1 MYDAYIRLR
10 YCSLIS
16 STLVSRGGAGA
27 AGISKGRLSQELS
40 VFFLQDA
47 LQVCR
52 DANISREPL
61 DLGKHYIFQSRL
73 ALKQNKKA
81 RMNAGNA

>member
-1 MYDAYIRLR
+1 MYDAYIKLR

-27 AGISKGRLSQELS
+27 AGFSKGRLSQELDAL
-40 VFFLQDA
+40 FLQ
-47 LQVCR
+47 VGR
-52 DANISREPL
+52 DANIAREPL
-61 DLGKHYIFQSRL
+61 DLGKRYIFQSRL

-81 RMNAGNA
+81 RMTAGNA

>member
-1 MYDAYIRLR
+1 MYDAYIKLR

-16 STLVSRGGAGA
+16 STLVSRGAGA
-27 AGISKGRLSQELS
+27 ADISKGRLSQELC

-52 DANISREPL
+52 DANIGREPL
-61 DLGKHYIFQSRL
+61 DLGKRYIFQSRL

-81 RMNAGNA
+81 RMTAGNA